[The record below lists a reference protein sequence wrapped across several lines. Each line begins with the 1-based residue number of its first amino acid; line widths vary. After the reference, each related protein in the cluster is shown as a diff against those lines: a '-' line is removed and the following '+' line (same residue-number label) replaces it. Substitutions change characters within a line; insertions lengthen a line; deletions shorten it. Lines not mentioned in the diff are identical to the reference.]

1 MRVLLLCDDYWHP
14 AQILI
19 DGVAPLANH
28 GFQFDI
34 ITNVKDFSPDTLSSY
49 PVVLLAKDDETSH
62 EDKTPWKTKEI
73 QNAFVSY
80 VENGG
85 GLLVAHSGIVSGVQT
100 EVLECLIGCYFVYHP
115 NACPVTVQPIK
126 LHPVTEGVGMF
137 CETDEHYR
145 IEILASDADIL
156 MASYSPPQGEAE
168 KYQEDPYNNTQA
180 WICPAGYVRTQGKGR
195 VCVLTPGHILPVW
208 LNPQYQRTIANA
220 LKWCG
225 SKHI

>member
-19 DGVAPLANH
+19 EGLAPLAEQ

-34 ITNVKDFSPDTLSSY
+34 ITNVKDFSPNTLSSY
-49 PVVLLAKDDETSH
+49 PVVLLAKSDEISH
-62 EDKTPWKTKEI
+62 EDKTPWKTEEI

-80 VENGG
+80 VEKGG
-85 GLLVAHSGIVSGVQT
+85 GLLVAHSGIVSGAQT
-100 EVLECLIGCYFVYHP
+100 EVLERLIGCHFVYHP

-126 LHPVTEGVGMF
+126 PHPVTEGVGMF

-145 IEILASDADIL
+145 IEILAQDADIL

-180 WICPAGYVRTQGKGR
+180 WICPAGYVRAQGKGR
-195 VCVLTPGHILPVW
+195 VCVLMPGHLLPVW

-220 LKWCG
+220 LKWCAAQ
-225 SKHI
+225 

>member
-14 AQILI
+14 AQLLI
-19 DGVAPLANH
+19 DGVAPLAAD

-34 ITNVKDFSPDTLSSY
+34 ITNAKDFTPNTLSSY
-49 PVVLLAKDDETSH
+49 PVVLLAKSDEVSH
-62 EDKTPWKTKEI
+62 EDKTPWKTEAVQK
-73 QNAFVSY
+73 AFVSY
-80 VENGG
+80 VEDGG
-85 GLLVAHSGIVSGVQT
+85 GLVVAHSGITAGEQT
-100 EVLECLIGCYFVYHP
+100 EALDHLIGCRFVYHP

-126 LHPVTEGVGMF
+126 SHPVTEGVGMF

-145 IEILASDADIL
+145 LVILASDADIL
-156 MASYSPPQGEAE
+156 MASYSPPQGTED

-195 VCVLTPGHILPVW
+195 VCVLTPGHLLPVW
-208 LNPQYQRTIANA
+208 LNPQYRRTIANA

-225 SKHI
+225 GQ

>member
-14 AQILI
+14 GQIPI
-19 DGVAPLANH
+19 DGVAPLANQ

-34 ITNVKDFSPDTLSSY
+34 IKDAKEFKPDMLSGY
-49 PVVLLAKDDETSH
+49 PVVLIAKSDQTSQKDETN
-62 EDKTPWKTKEI
+62 WKTEAVQK
-73 QNAFVSY
+73 AFIAY

-85 GLLVAHSGIVSGVQT
+85 GLLFVHSGVVTSEKT
-100 EVLECLIGCYFVYHP
+100 EALDRMMGCRFINHP
-115 NACPVTVQPIK
+115 NACPVTVQPVK
-126 LHPVTEGVGMF
+126 PHPVTEGIEMF

-145 IEILASDADIL
+145 IEITAQDADVLI
-156 MASYSPPQGEAE
+156 ASYSPPQGEVE
-168 KYQEDPYNNTQA
+168 KYQEDPYNNTRA

-195 VCVLTPGHILPVW
+195 ICTLTSGHLLPVW

-225 SKHI
+225 GQ